1 MTPDELQSVYLKV
14 RKVIRS
20 CETMSHWEGARRYA
34 QLFIN
39 KVPSGRTRQIGE
51 NLTDVL
57 AQKKQFIRLK
67 HGTRRVQ

>member
-20 CETMSHWEGARRYA
+20 CQTMSQWEVARRYT
-34 QLFIN
+34 QLFVN
-39 KVPSGRTRQIGE
+39 QVPPKRARQIGE

-67 HGTRRVQ
+67 YGTWRI